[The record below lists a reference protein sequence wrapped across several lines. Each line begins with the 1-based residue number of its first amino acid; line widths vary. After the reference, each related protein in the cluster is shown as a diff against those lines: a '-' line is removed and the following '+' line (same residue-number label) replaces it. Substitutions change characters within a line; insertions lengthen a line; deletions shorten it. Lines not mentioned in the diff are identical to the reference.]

1 LICCCN
7 EEEDLVNEKEI
18 ESVIIHMHGG
28 GFIALSS
35 RMMQTMTRRW
45 ANKLKIPIFSIDYR
59 KPPNNPFPAAP
70 NDCLTVYK
78 FIVNHINKYMNINP
92 KNIYLAGDSAGGN
105 LACSL
110 TGNVIKNNL
119 PIPKG
124 IYAAYPALDLR
135 VRFSPS
141 RIHAI
146 SDPLLWPS
154 MLLLCLHEYLGE
166 SV

>member
-1 LICCCN
+1 
-7 EEEDLVNEKEI
+7 
-18 ESVIIHMHGG
+18 MHGG

-45 ANKLKIPIFSIDYR
+45 AKKLKIPIFSIDYR
-59 KPPNNPFPAAP
+59 KPPNYPFPAAP

-78 FIVNHINKYMNINP
+78 FIANHIHKYMNIHP

-110 TGNVIKNNL
+110 MGQILKNSL

-124 IYAAYPALDLR
+124 IYLAYPAADLR
-135 VRFSPS
+135 MNFSPS
-141 RIHAI
+141 KVNAI
-146 SDPLLWPS
+146 NDPLLWPS
-154 MLLLCLHEYLGE
+154 MLILCLKEYLGGNL
-166 SV
+166 